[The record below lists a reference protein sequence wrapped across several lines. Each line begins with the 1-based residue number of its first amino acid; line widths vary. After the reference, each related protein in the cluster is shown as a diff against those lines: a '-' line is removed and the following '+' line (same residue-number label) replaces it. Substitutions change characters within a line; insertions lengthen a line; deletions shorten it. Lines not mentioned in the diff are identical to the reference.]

1 MADEK
6 KRIVALTE
14 TTEIGSGD
22 YIAMDSEGGGT
33 KKIKASH
40 FTGGSDNVMWGGI
53 QGDLSDQTDLAEVLS
68 NLVFID
74 ENGYFYANT

>member
-1 MADEK
+1 MADEQ
-6 KRIVALTE
+6 KRIIGLTE
-14 TTEIGSGD
+14 TEEIGTGD

-53 QGDLSDQTDLAEVLS
+53 QGDLSDQTDLAEVLN

-74 ENGYFYANT
+74 ENGYFYVNT

>member
-6 KRIVALTE
+6 KRNLALTE
-14 TTEIGSGD
+14 TTEIGKGD

-40 FTGGSDNVMWGGI
+40 FPGGRDNVMWGGI
-53 QGDLSDQTDLAEVLS
+53 QGDLSDQTDLAEALN

-74 ENGYFYANT
+74 ENGYFYVNT